1 MSYRV
6 AANLV
11 LGADGSS
18 TLRGSSAGLS
28 FPADRERFHQLRR
41 DFGAILIGG
50 NTARNEPY
58 QKTPLPL
65 IVLTRQ
71 GLPDRLSSN
80 PIATAWDLSFRDAV
94 ATATSQYGD
103 LLIEAGPALV
113 SAAISDGLLT
123 DLYLTISE
131 QIGGENP
138 VDLAGLT
145 AGSSEVSRESVRGG
159 LFLHLRLAPS
169 HD

>member
-94 ATATSQYGD
+94 ATATAQYGD
-103 LLIEAGPALV
+103 RLIEAGPALV

-123 DLYLTISE
+123 GRMPWVTIS
-131 QIGGENP
+131 
-138 VDLAGLT
+138 
-145 AGSSEVSRESVRGG
+145 
-159 LFLHLRLAPS
+159 
-169 HD
+169 